1 MIDLVA
7 KVYEND
13 STWIEMAGIIEE
25 IKISSGIRQGCT
37 ASTIFFK
44 LVTYEIIR
52 RLEEEGDD
60 FIIDEISMNSI
71 FFADDSILLAK
82 TLEAA
87 RRNLKIVAEVSRA
100 FGLEINESKS
110 KILIFRKGRQK
121 EEDRVKEVEGIEV
134 VESVRYLGIE
144 ISDGRDIFKK
154 HKEEIIK
161 KAEAMANLTF
171 WTIGT
176 SCNKVLMG
184 KVFWKKHSTTN
195 SSWGDWG

>member
-1 MIDLVA
+1 MFDLVA

-52 RLEEEGDD
+52 RIEEEGED
-60 FIIDEISMNSI
+60 FIIDGISMNSI

-100 FGLEINESKS
+100 FGLK
-110 KILIFRKGRQK
+110 LMRA
-121 EEDRVKEVEGIEV
+121 RVR
-134 VESVRYLGIE
+134 S
-144 ISDGRDIFKK
+144 
-154 HKEEIIK
+154 
-161 KAEAMANLTF
+161 
-171 WTIGT
+171 
-176 SCNKVLMG
+176 
-184 KVFWKKHSTTN
+184 
-195 SSWGDWG
+195 